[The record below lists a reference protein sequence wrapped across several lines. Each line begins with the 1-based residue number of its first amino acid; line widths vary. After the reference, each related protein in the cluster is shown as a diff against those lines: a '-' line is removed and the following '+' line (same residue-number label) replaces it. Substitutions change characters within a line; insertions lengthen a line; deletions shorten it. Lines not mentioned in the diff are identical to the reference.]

1 MKNEKCYLLNEA
13 AKMLGVPHYRIA
25 YALTTGLV
33 EEPPLRIA
41 NKRIFHDDDIRRLAA
56 HFGVEP
62 EKCGN
67 GHAATS
73 RRGRA
78 TGKTKV
84 AACAD

>member
-25 YALTTGLV
+25 FALTTGLV
-33 EEPPLRIA
+33 EEPPMRIGG
-41 NKRIFHDDDIRRLAA
+41 KRIFRPEDIRRLAA

-62 EKCGN
+62 EKGGK
-67 GHAATS
+67 GHAPTS

-78 TGKTKV
+78 TNKTR
-84 AACAD
+84 ATAPAE